1 MLSLKEAIEREKNIS
16 NKKFE
21 KYNRI
26 IDYPEVSD
34 KYFEQALYH
43 EQIAFWLKELQMY
56 REKHI

>member
-1 MLSLKEAIEREKNIS
+1 MLSLKEAIDHEKNIS

-21 KYNRI
+21 KYNRT

-43 EQIAFWLKELQMY
+43 EQIVFWLKELQMY